1 MVESFFWT
9 RNVDTK
15 KKYIPN
21 SNNCNSSIK
30 KRLYSSSDFNITPP
44 CTNHIKRE
52 RNSYNKSEPFVNLN
66 DKFQRFIDTLALFRK
81 EHISNTSQN
90 KLPGN
95 SSNDEIVSP
104 DTSIESSFEIRNR
117 HAIIAKIDKSVDYLK
132 DNLIL
137 AWKNRDSDM
146 LDIDETSIITIFDL
160 VFGSYGLKD
169 IKDVLLNVFPRLK
182 ESINEEFLIDLRTV
196 GQIVL
201 HVKDFVKICL

>member
-44 CTNHIKRE
+44 STNHIKRE

-95 SSNDEIVSP
+95 SSNDTVSP
-104 DTSIESSFEIRNR
+104 DTSIESSFETRNS

-146 LDIDETSIITIFDL
+146 VDIDETSIITIFDS
-160 VFGSYGLKD
+160 VFGSYALKD

-182 ESINEEFLIDLRTV
+182 ESINEDFLIDLRTV

-201 HVKDFVKICL
+201 HVKDFVKICF

>member
-1 MVESFFWT
+1 MVESFFWSK
-9 RNVDTK
+9 NIDAK
-15 KKYIPN
+15 KNNITN
-21 SNNCNSSIK
+21 SNNCHSSVK

-44 CTNHIKRE
+44 NLIKRE
-52 RNSYNKSEPFVNLN
+52 RNSFNKKENFINLHDN
-66 DKFQRFIDTLALFRK
+66 FQRFINNLALFRK
-81 EHISNTSQN
+81 EPISNISQN
-90 KLPGN
+90 ELPGN